1 MEPDF
6 EQLLRAERAST
17 VRLLD
22 SLTRQVA
29 GIVEASAWTGNDD
42 EHDPE
47 GSTVAYERAQ
57 AQGLLRQAQ
66 ADLEALDSAEERLRD
81 GTYGTC
87 LRCGR
92 PIGAPRL
99 EALPAT
105 VTCISCADRRR

>member
-6 EQLLRAERAST
+6 GQLLREDRSTT
-17 VRLLD
+17 VRLRD
-22 SLTRQVA
+22 SLKRQVA
-29 GIVEASAWTGNDD
+29 GIVEASEWTANDD

-47 GSTVAYERAQ
+47 GSTIAYERAQ

-66 ADLEALDSAEERLRD
+66 ADLEALDRAEERLRD

-87 LRCGR
+87 LHCGR
-92 PIGAPRL
+92 PIGTPRL

-105 VTCISCADRRR
+105 TSCISCADRR